1 MKVLIL
7 CGGKGE
13 RLRPF
18 TDDIPKPLI
27 EINDKPI
34 LCYIIEHILSFGIN
48 DIILAT
54 GYKSNKI
61 QEYVNTYFGNNEIEI
76 SDQGDVD
83 IVERIRSVARDM
95 KGDLI
100 VLYGDTISNVNLKAL
115 TEFSLQHKEA
125 ITVTLWP
132 LRSQFGVIETD
143 FNNKVISYEEKPILD
158 KWINIGYFYFKEK
171 GLDLLKDI
179 DAFEEFLNYIIKEN
193 ELIGFKHRGDHI
205 TVNTLNEL
213 QEAQIKITKLYNL
226 AEVAKNNER

>member
-27 EINDKPI
+27 EINNKPI
-34 LCYIIEHILSFGIN
+34 LGYVIDHILAFGI
-48 DIILAT
+48 DEIIIAV
-54 GYKSNKI
+54 GYRSNKI
-61 QEYVNTYFGNNEIEI
+61 QEYIEDKYSSYKFII

-83 IVERIRSVARDM
+83 IVERIRSVAQDVKSDM
-95 KGDLI
+95 I
-100 VLYGDTISNVNLKAL
+100 VLYGDTISNVNLKTL
-115 TEFSLQHKEA
+115 KGFSLQHKEA

-132 LRSQFGVIETD
+132 MRSQFGVIETD
-143 FNNKVISYEEKPILD
+143 SNDKVISYEEKPILD
-158 KWINIGYFYFKEK
+158 KWINIGYFYFKKK
-171 GLDLLKDI
+171 GLDLLKNI
-179 DAFEEFLNYIIKEN
+179 DTYEEFLNYIIKEN

-205 TVNTLNEL
+205 TVNTLKEL

-226 AEVAKNNER
+226 TEVGKNNGR

>member
-61 QEYVNTYFGNNEIEI
+61 QEYVNTYFVNNEIEI

-205 TVNTLNEL
+205 TVNTLKEL

>member
-1 MKVLIL
+1 M
-7 CGGKGE
+7 
-13 RLRPF
+13 
-18 TDDIPKPLI
+18 
-27 EINDKPI
+27 
-34 LCYIIEHILSFGIN
+34 
-48 DIILAT
+48 
-54 GYKSNKI
+54 
-61 QEYVNTYFGNNEIEI
+61 
-76 SDQGDVD
+76 
-83 IVERIRSVARDM
+83 
-95 KGDLI
+95 
-100 VLYGDTISNVNLKAL
+100 
-115 TEFSLQHKEA
+115 
-125 ITVTLWP
+125 
-132 LRSQFGVIETD
+132 RSQFGVIETD

>member
-205 TVNTLNEL
+205 TVNTLKEL

-226 AEVAKNNER
+226 TEVGKNNGR